1 VLEGEKKHRG
11 LNRDKYY
18 MMYNLVIPM
27 VRVKVK
33 VGAKGQIVI
42 PKMLRDVLGIEPK
55 KFVTIEMQEDR
66 AVILR
71 RSTKELVEW
80 LKANR
85 TPVASDVSRYSL
97 ENEFD
102 ENLS

>member
-1 VLEGEKKHRG
+1 
-11 LNRDKYY
+11 
-18 MMYNLVIPM
+18 M

-33 VGAKGQIVI
+33 VGEKGQIVI
-42 PKMLRDVLGIEPK
+42 PKMLREVLGIEPK

-80 LKANR
+80 LEVNR
-85 TPVASDVSRYSL
+85 KPTARNVSRYSL
-97 ENEFD
+97 ENEF
-102 ENLS
+102 E

>member
-1 VLEGEKKHRG
+1 LNKHKNKFSVL
-11 LNRDKYY
+11 
-18 MMYNLVIPM
+18 YNLVIPM

-55 KFVTIEMQEDR
+55 KFVTIELQEDR

-71 RSTKELVEW
+71 KSTKELVEW
-80 LKANR
+80 LAENR
-85 TPVASDVSRYSL
+85 KPVASDVSRYSL

-102 ENLS
+102 INLSGC

>member
-1 VLEGEKKHRG
+1 
-11 LNRDKYY
+11 
-18 MMYNLVIPM
+18 M
-27 VRVKVK
+27 K
-33 VGAKGQIVI
+33 VGEKGQIVI
-42 PKMLRDVLGIEPK
+42 PKMLREMLGIEPK

-71 RSTKELVEW
+71 RNTKELVEW

-97 ENEFD
+97 ENEFGK
-102 ENLS
+102 NISGC

>member
-1 VLEGEKKHRG
+1 
-11 LNRDKYY
+11 
-18 MMYNLVIPM
+18 M

-42 PKMLRDVLGIEPK
+42 PKMLREVLGIEPK

-71 RSTKELVEW
+71 RNTKEFVGW
-80 LKANR
+80 LEANR
-85 TPVASDVSRYSL
+85 KPVARDVLRYGV
-97 ENEFD
+97 ENEF
-102 ENLS
+102 E

>member
-1 VLEGEKKHRG
+1 
-11 LNRDKYY
+11 
-18 MMYNLVIPM
+18 MYDLVIPM

-42 PKMLRDVLGIEPK
+42 PKMLREVLGIETRK
-55 KFVTIEMQEDR
+55 YVTIEMQDDR

-71 RSTKELVEW
+71 KNTKELVEW
-80 LKANR
+80 LEVNR
-85 TPVASDVSRYSL
+85 KPVASDVSRYSL

-102 ENLS
+102 ESLS

>member
-1 VLEGEKKHRG
+1 
-11 LNRDKYY
+11 
-18 MMYNLVIPM
+18 M
-27 VRVKVK
+27 VRIKVK

-42 PKMLRDVLGIEPK
+42 PKMLREMLGIEPK

-66 AVILR
+66 AMILR

-85 TPVASDVSRYSL
+85 TPVASDVSRDSL
-97 ENEFD
+97 ENEFGK
-102 ENLS
+102 NISGC

>member
-1 VLEGEKKHRG
+1 ML
-11 LNRDKYY
+11 
-18 MMYNLVIPM
+18 YNLVIPM

-55 KFVTIEMQEDR
+55 KFVTIELQEDR
-66 AVILR
+66 AVVLR
-71 RSTKELVEW
+71 KSPKELVEW
-80 LKANR
+80 LAANR
-85 TPVASDVSRYSL
+85 KPVASDVSRYSL

-102 ENLS
+102 INLSGC

>member
-1 VLEGEKKHRG
+1 
-11 LNRDKYY
+11 

-27 VRVKVK
+27 VRIKVK

-55 KFVTIEMQEDR
+55 KFVTIELQEDR

-71 RSTKELVEW
+71 KSTKELVEW
-80 LKANR
+80 LETNR
-85 TPVASDVSRYSL
+85 TPVASDVSMYNL
-97 ENEFD
+97 ENEFGK
-102 ENLS
+102 NISGC

>member
-1 VLEGEKKHRG
+1 
-11 LNRDKYY
+11 
-18 MMYNLVIPM
+18 M

-33 VGAKGQIVI
+33 VGEKGQIVI
-42 PKMLRDVLGIEPK
+42 PKMLREMLGIEPK
-55 KFVTIEMQEDR
+55 KFVTIELQEDR

-80 LKANR
+80 LEINR
-85 TPVASDVSRYSL
+85 KPVARDVSRYSL

-102 ENLS
+102 ENLC

>member
-1 VLEGEKKHRG
+1 MPTASGQKF
-11 LNRDKYY
+11 Y
-18 MMYNLVIPM
+18 MRYNLVILM

-33 VGAKGQIVI
+33 VGEKGQIVI
-42 PKMLRDVLGIEPK
+42 PKMLRDLLGIEPK

-80 LKANR
+80 LEVNR
-85 TPVASDVSRYSL
+85 KPIARNVSEYGV
-97 ENEFD
+97 ENEF
-102 ENLS
+102 E

>member
-1 VLEGEKKHRG
+1 
-11 LNRDKYY
+11 
-18 MMYNLVIPM
+18 M

-33 VGAKGQIVI
+33 VGEKGQIVI
-42 PKMLRDVLGIEPK
+42 PKMLREMLGIEPK

-80 LKANR
+80 LEVNR
-85 TPVASDVSRYSL
+85 KPVARDVSRYSL
-97 ENEFD
+97 ENEF
-102 ENLS
+102 E

>member
-1 VLEGEKKHRG
+1 
-11 LNRDKYY
+11 

-27 VRVKVK
+27 VRIKVK
-33 VGAKGQIVI
+33 VGAKGQMVI
-42 PKMLRDVLGIEPK
+42 PKMLRDMLGIEPK
-55 KFVTIEMQEDR
+55 KFVTIELQEDR

-80 LKANR
+80 LETNR
-85 TPVASDVSRYSL
+85 TPVARDASRYSL

-102 ENLS
+102 KNISGC

>member
-1 VLEGEKKHRG
+1 
-11 LNRDKYY
+11 
-18 MMYNLVIPM
+18 M

-42 PKMLRDVLGIEPK
+42 PKMLREVQGIEPK

-71 RSTKELVEW
+71 RNTKELVEW
-80 LKANR
+80 LSANR
-85 TPVASDVSRYSL
+85 KPVARDVSRYSP

-102 ENLS
+102 ESLS

>member
-1 VLEGEKKHRG
+1 
-11 LNRDKYY
+11 
-18 MMYNLVIPM
+18 M
-27 VRVKVK
+27 K

-42 PKMLRDVLGIEPK
+42 PKMLREMLGIEPK

-71 RSTKELVEW
+71 KSTKELVEW
-80 LKANR
+80 LEENR
-85 TPVASDVSRYSL
+85 KPVARAVSRYRL

-102 ENLS
+102 KNIC

>member
-1 VLEGEKKHRG
+1 MNKHKNKFSVL
-11 LNRDKYY
+11 
-18 MMYNLVIPM
+18 YNLVIPM

-55 KFVTIEMQEDR
+55 KFVTIELQEDR

-71 RSTKELVEW
+71 KSTKELVEW
-80 LKANR
+80 LAENR
-85 TPVASDVSRYSL
+85 KPVASDVSRYSL

-102 ENLS
+102 INLSGC